1 MMSTPRSFCASIMS
15 CPRVHSEVAEPCQ
28 VSPPS
33 STRLDSV
40 LLEQGFAD
48 QVRGPV
54 HALPDAEI
62 DARLAEMS
70 RQQLRVA
77 VGEVQQRYVSKN
89 REVVERLFV
98 LLWARSERKPGRG
111 RGGERLQEFATR
123 QRHWLTGESGSSSS
137 ATRCVICSSVS
148 TPLCPK
154 RGMLEQAAKAS
165 AL

>member
-1 MMSTPRSFCASIMS
+1 MRKAAELSVRLRRPR
-15 CPRVHSEVAEPCQ
+15 EVEMGEGMRFAAA
-28 VSPPS
+28 
-33 STRLDSV
+33 RLDSV

-70 RQQLRVA
+70 RQQLGVA
-77 VGEVQQRYVSKN
+77 VGEVQERYVAESRKI
-89 REVVERLFV
+89 VERVFV
-98 LLWARSERKPGRG
+98 VLRARIERKSGRS
-111 RGGERLQEFATR
+111 RGSERLQEFATR
-123 QRHWLTGESGSSSS
+123 QRHLLTGESGSSSS